1 VDGGVEAGDEAA
13 MKDASRSDG
22 ARLWAEAQA
31 LARLAQAVRGGERS
45 RVPAL
50 LFFTDPDRTPR
61 PWEVAA
67 RMPPGSGVVY
77 RGFGR
82 PEALDEARRLRTVT
96 QEQGM
101 ALLIGEQADLAE
113 AVGADG
119 LHLPER
125 ALTAASS
132 LVERR
137 PAWILTG
144 AVHSVAAA
152 WAARDL
158 DAVILSPIF
167 QAGGTSVARPALGL
181 DALSAAASG
190 TVPVFALGGISA
202 RTAGWLAGTGCGGL
216 AGVSGVA
223 SAFDA

>member
-1 VDGGVEAGDEAA
+1 

-31 LARLAQAVRGGERS
+31 LARLAQAVRRGERS
-45 RVPAL
+45 RVPPL
-50 LFFTDPDRTPR
+50 LFFTDPERTPR
-61 PWEVAA
+61 PWDVAA

-82 PEALDEARRLRTVT
+82 PEALDEARRLRAVT
-96 QEQGM
+96 QQNGM
-101 ALLIGEQADLAE
+101 ALLIGEQADLAD

-119 LHLPER
+119 VHLPER
-125 ALTAASS
+125 ALGGASS
-132 LVERR
+132 LAARR

-167 QAGGTSVARPALGL
+167 PAGGASAPRPALGL
-181 DALSAAASG
+181 DALGTAASG

-202 RTAGWLAGTGCGGL
+202 RTAGRLAGTGCGGL
-216 AGVSGVA
+216 AGVSGIA
-223 SAFDA
+223 SVFDA

>member
-1 VDGGVEAGDEAA
+1 VDGGVEAGDEAV
-13 MKDASRSDG
+13 MKNGSRSDG
-22 ARLWAEAQA
+22 AHLWAEAQA
-31 LARLAQAVRGGERS
+31 LARSAQAVRGGERS
-45 RVPAL
+45 RVPPL
-50 LFFTDPDRTPR
+50 LFFTDPERTPH
-61 PWEVAA
+61 PWEVAS

-82 PEALDEARRLRTVT
+82 PEALDEAHRLRTVT

-101 ALLIGEQADLAE
+101 ALLIGEHAELAD

-125 ALTAASS
+125 ALMAAAS
-132 LVERR
+132 LAAWR
-137 PAWILTG
+137 PGWILTG

-152 WAARDL
+152 RAARDL
-158 DAVILSPIF
+158 DAAILSPIF
-167 QAGGTSVARPALGL
+167 PAGGTSAARPTLGL

-190 TVPVFALGGISA
+190 AVPVFALGGISA
-202 RTAGWLAGTGCGGL
+202 RTAGRLAGTGCGGL
-216 AGVSGVA
+216 AGVSGIA